1 MTSVQLCVLF
11 NFKICG
17 TFPPVFKNI
26 FFGSRRTMYKCVV
39 SAFIQRSWRIRNWT
53 IVDLLAHRISFVGLK
68 GHEYVTI
75 AFSGGI
81 STNVYK
87 LFMVSFSYYCRLS
100 QLRIMFKFSIRCQYR
115 FFISFSFGWWKIKKI
130 KTWKQTPYH
139 SILFHIFRQLVDFAL
154 FKYLYYRTH
163 SGSIKTFSGSENFY
177 WLKRLK
183 RKLSMALYERKCW
196 RGNGNI
202 CQEVRKIY
210 KTRIQSKCEKA

>member
-1 MTSVQLCVLF
+1 MHMFPTGNDCECQNAQQYTMQASWLISDSVQIQCNFLSSEWNLCESQSALE
-11 NFKICG
+11 CWDA
-17 TFPPVFKNI
+17 VF
-26 FFGSRRTMYKCVV
+26 
-39 SAFIQRSWRIRNWT
+39 
-53 IVDLLAHRISFVGLK
+53 LAQTGISLVGLK

-100 QLRIMFKFSIRCQYR
+100 QLRIMFKVQYALSVSFLYI
-115 FFISFSFGWWKIKKI
+115 FFIWVMKNEKI

-139 SILFHIFRQLVDFAL
+139 SILFHIFRQLVDLA
-154 FKYLYYRTH
+154 LYYRTH
-163 SGSIKTFSGSENFY
+163 SGSIKKFSGSKNFY
-177 WLKRLK
+177 CLKRLK
-183 RKLSMALYERKCW
+183 RKLSMAFYERKCW